1 MAGARRAE
9 AGREYVAVVTYLPMK
24 RALTLGRWARSIR
37 SVQKQLDETA
47 GLIGYSLRVNPFR
60 LEFWT
65 LSVWEDE
72 ERLRGFVNNVPHV
85 DVTRRF
91 GSKLPGFSVRQWTVS
106 VQRRVAELARRAQLH
121 LATL

>member
-24 RALTLGRWARSIR
+24 RVLTLGRWARSIR

-60 LEFWT
+60 LEYWT
-65 LSVWEDE
+65 LSV
-72 ERLRGFVNNVPHV
+72 
-85 DVTRRF
+85 
-91 GSKLPGFSVRQWTVS
+91 
-106 VQRRVAELARRAQLH
+106 
-121 LATL
+121 

>member
-1 MAGARRAE
+1 
-9 AGREYVAVVTYLPMK
+9 MK
-24 RALTLGRWARSIR
+24 RVLALRWARSIR
-37 SVQKQLDETA
+37 AVQKQLDETA